1 MRQQHMSTVSFLGG
15 LSPPAHLAQD
25 TGFSSHPHNP
35 CSPGILEGT
44 LVYLK
49 IVKLFACSFLI
60 QLLQLVFFPF
70 CFSVV
75 VVTERVRTAEFG
87 TIPRSLQGRMAG
99 CSAGGSVGH
108 KAVLSR
114 MVAAGAEGADPT
126 RLILGWSEM
135 GLEITDP
142 PAQGSKGTRGTHA
155 RSQPGHVSASV
166 PAWPGHS
173 CCRWITECCS
183 GKAWSGRAGSR
194 FVGLVDV
201 NLENPAGSTRQPW
214 CLSGWGARA

>member
-1 MRQQHMSTVSFLGG
+1 MSTVSFWGG

-35 CSPGILEGT
+35 CSPGISEGT

-60 QLLQLVFFPF
+60 QLLQVGFFPF
-70 CFSVV
+70 CFSVVV

-108 KAVLSR
+108 KAALSR
-114 MVAAGAEGADPT
+114 MVAAGAEGTDPT

-142 PAQGSKGTRGTHA
+142 QPREAKERGAHTPGASQATSLPVFLHGLGT
-155 RSQPGHVSASV
+155 PVV
-166 PAWPGHS
+166 
-173 CCRWITECCS
+173 
-183 GKAWSGRAGSR
+183 AGSPSAALAKP
-194 FVGLVDV
+194 GLAELGPD
-201 NLENPAGSTRQPW
+201 LW
-214 CLSGWGARA
+214 D